1 MKSCL
6 ICNKKINFGG
16 KRATDGFV
24 CKECSRLIPS
34 WVDISVSDKEH
45 LTEAYNSTL
54 EKKNRFRCTASYGKL
69 EIDGVNNL
77 LCIRKNKHD
86 YTDIYYVSELKQVGL
101 FCTNLRNTGQQ
112 SDHVTCNVKF
122 RLALTNGAS
131 KEITIAT
138 NETCPY
144 DYVGNKRVSAFVGNG
159 QIECREPVSVTAFR
173 ALFNQMIDNEVAS
186 IEEKLS
192 FIRKTKP
199 LLSESEKTEEWA
211 RGVFLFDKNEPI
223 DAGVLKQRRN
233 SLIKLYHPDVGNP
246 LFEDNNLVTE
256 MIISAYNILKSS

>member
-144 DYVGNKRVSAFVGNG
+144 EFVGNG